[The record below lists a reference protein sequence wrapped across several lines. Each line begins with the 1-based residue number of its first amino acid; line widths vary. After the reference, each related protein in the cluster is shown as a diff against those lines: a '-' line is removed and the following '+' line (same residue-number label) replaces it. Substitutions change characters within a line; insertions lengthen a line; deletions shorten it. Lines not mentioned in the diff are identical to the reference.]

1 MSGKVDVHCW
11 MDKQPA
17 AAPPQVTIRTHRP
30 GDIGWVISLHGE
42 LYAREYGWD
51 VSFEALVS
59 EIAAA
64 FLRNYDPAAER
75 CFIAEMDGARV
86 GSAFV
91 VRASKTEAKLR
102 LVIIDPN
109 ARGLGLGKR
118 LVSEAMSFAKAAD
131 YSRMTL
137 WTNDILHAARH
148 IYVKAGFRLV
158 AEEKHHSFGVDL
170 VGQNWECDLV

>member
-1 MSGKVDVHCW
+1 MTAMQSIPRDII
-11 MDKQPA
+11 
-17 AAPPQVTIRTHRP
+17 IRTHRP

-42 LYAREYGWD
+42 LYARDYGWD
-51 VSFEALVS
+51 ITFEALVA

-64 FLRNYDPAAER
+64 FLRNYDPAGER
-75 CFIAEMDGARV
+75 CFIAELDGTRA

-91 VRASKTEAKLR
+91 VRNSDTEAKLR
-102 LVIIDPN
+102 LVIMDPR
-109 ARGLGLGKR
+109 AQGLGLGKR
-118 LVSEAMSFAKAAD
+118 LVGEAMTFARTAGYTKM
-131 YSRMTL
+131 SL

-148 IYVKAGFRLV
+148 IYVSAGFRLV